1 MLRAVLGVGRG
12 LTALSAVLAGG
23 GGYLVLHFGGVAG
36 LSAVFGGG
44 GGAVLSAVL
53 RGGIF
58 AACLLTSTI
67 LKSVEETAAPQVK
80 VSRESRALYR
90 SK

>member
-12 LTALSAVLAGG
+12 LTALSAALWGSG
-23 GGYLVLHFGGVAG
+23 WTQCCIW
-36 LSAVFGGG
+36 GG
-44 GGAVLSAVL
+44 GGAVLGAVL

>member
-12 LTALSAVLAGG
+12 LTALGAVLAR
-23 GGYLVLHFGGVAG
+23 GV
-36 LSAVFGGG
+36 
-44 GGAVLSAVL
+44 AVLSAVL
-53 RGGIF
+53 RGGIL

-67 LKSVEETAAPQVK
+67 LKSAEETAAPQVK